1 VLQSITQQPPLL
13 VVEVLPPTRIVRA
26 DRLQVSVGYR
36 ADPYLFPGWR
46 NDQELAAL
54 HVFGGKAVAE
64 LVEIDESLAGTPPR
78 PSRVSW

>member
-1 VLQSITQQPPLL
+1 
-13 VVEVLPPTRIVRA
+13 
-26 DRLQVSVGYR
+26 VSVGYR